1 MAEKTT
7 TIGGFQVA
15 EVSEIPAQVK
25 KAKGIYA
32 DVAEAA
38 VKAAPK
44 ALAIT
49 VEEDKKAA
57 TRVQGFRGF
66 LKRAHRENEFTV
78 ARQAS
83 IIYVQYIGEA
93 VAAAPAA
100 PAAAKKAS
108 PRAND

>member
-1 MAEKTT
+1 MADKTT

-15 EVSEIPAQVK
+15 EVSEIPAAVK
-25 KAKGIYA
+25 KSKGIYA
-32 DVAEAA
+32 EVAAAA
-38 VKAAPK
+38 VEAAPK

-57 TRVQGFRGF
+57 TRVQGLRGF
-66 LKRAHRENEFTV
+66 LKRAHREGDFTI

-83 IIYVQYIGEA
+83 IIYVQYIGTAEA
-93 VAAAPAA
+93 EPTPA
-100 PAAAKKAS
+100 AAAKKVS

>member
-15 EVSEIPAQVK
+15 EVSEIPAAVK
-25 KAKGIYA
+25 KSKGIYA
-32 DVAEAA
+32 EVAAAA
-38 VKAAPK
+38 VEAAPK

-57 TRVQGFRGF
+57 TRVQGLRGF
-66 LKRAHRENEFTV
+66 LKRAHREGDFTI

-83 IIYVQYIGEA
+83 IIYVQYIGTAESEPTPA
-93 VAAAPAA
+93 SAA
-100 PAAAKKAS
+100 
-108 PRAND
+108 